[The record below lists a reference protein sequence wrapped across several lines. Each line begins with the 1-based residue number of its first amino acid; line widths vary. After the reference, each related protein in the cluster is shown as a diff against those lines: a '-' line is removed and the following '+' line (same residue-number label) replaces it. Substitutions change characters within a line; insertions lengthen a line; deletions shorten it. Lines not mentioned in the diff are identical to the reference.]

1 MKKLAVTLAL
11 AAIAT
16 STFAQGLVK
25 FSNNAT
31 TLVSFGQQGGVLTA
45 TTPGASF
52 YYCLLVAPMGT
63 VDPLAFSFA
72 GIYATNS
79 AATTGGRFQGGS
91 NLGVSVAGWAAGE
104 SRSFEIAGWSANLG
118 TIWNPAWLTAGGRPS
133 GSQDYFG
140 LSAIGA
146 GIAGGLDSNN
156 ASIPALALVGAAPSI
171 SSGFGVTSA
180 VPEPGTMALA
190 GLGAAALMIFRRR
203 K

>member
-25 FSNNAT
+25 FANNAT
-31 TLVSFGQQGGVLTA
+31 TLVSYGQQGGALTA

-52 YYCLLVAPMGT
+52 YYALLVAPMGT

-91 NLGVSVAGWAAGE
+91 LLGVSVAGWAAGE

-118 TIWNPAWLTAGGRPS
+118 ATWNPAWLTTHPG

-140 LSAIGA
+140 VSAIGA
-146 GIAGGLDSNN
+146 GLAGGTDSNG

-171 SSGFGVTSA
+171 SSGWGMTSV